1 MKKLIFISVLLF
13 VSIANGSILVADY
26 GETRNY
32 LDEFFE
38 KYIYTFYLISNLL
51 TVLFVN
57 YLIIKSFFNLK
68 VKIFLISLIL
78 GIGLII
84 IYFLNLDFELDYYLF
99 IQVPILGLFS
109 NIYIIYLIIKK
120 LLSFKRK
127 VE

>member
-1 MKKLIFISVLLF
+1 MKKLMFISVLLF

-26 GETRNY
+26 GEARNY

-38 KYIYTFYLISNLL
+38 RYIYTFYLISNLL

-57 YLIIKSFFNLK
+57 YLIIKSFLNLK
-68 VKIFLISLIL
+68 VKFFLISLIL

-84 IYFLNLDFELDYYLF
+84 IYIFNLDFELDYYLF

>member
-1 MKKLIFISVLLF
+1 MFISVLLF

-26 GETRNY
+26 GEARNY

-38 KYIYTFYLISNLL
+38 KYIYTFYVISNLL

-57 YLIIKSFFNLK
+57 YLIIKSFLNLK
-68 VKIFLISLIL
+68 VKFFLISLIL

-84 IYFLNLDFELDYYLF
+84 IYIFNLDFELDYYLF

>member
-13 VSIANGSILVADY
+13 ISIANGSILVADY

-68 VKIFLISLIL
+68 VKFFLISLIL